1 MPFDITCTHCH
12 RTLRVP
18 DDGAGKHV
26 KCPQC
31 QTVVLAPQGGNP
43 AAVGTTVATAELW
56 QMKGADGQTYGPIPR
71 AELDQWCREGRI
83 VASTQVLRA
92 GGGQWQWATDL
103 YPHLTQAAA
112 NPGFGAANGSPFGKG
127 GPAPAAPFAGQV
139 NPYSPG
145 GYAANAGAY
154 PLSDKSRIAA
164 GLLGIFLGAYGIHRF
179 YLGDAGMGVTQL
191 LVTFLTCGLGG
202 IWGFIEGIMILTG
215 SIDRDAMGRKLR
227 D

>member
-1 MPFDITCTHCH
+1 MPFDITCTTCN

-31 QTVVLAPQGGNP
+31 QSLVLAPAAGSVSSAGNG
-43 AAVGTTVATAELW
+43 VTTADLW
-56 QMKGADGQTYGPIPR
+56 QMKGADGQTYGPVPR
-71 AELDQWCREGRI
+71 SELDQWCREGRL

-92 GGGQWQWATDL
+92 GGSQWQWATDL
-103 YPHLTQAAA
+103 YPHLAQTTSQPSTNSSYGRPVT
-112 NPGFGAANGSPFGKG
+112 NPGFSPYG
-127 GPAPAAPFAGQV
+127 GQV

-145 GYAANAGAY
+145 GYGGGL
-154 PLSDKSRIAA
+154 PMSDKSRVAA

-179 YLGDAGMGVTQL
+179 YLGDASTGVIQI
-191 LVTFLTCGLGG
+191 LVTIVTCGFGG
-202 IWGFIEGIMILTG
+202 LWGFIEGIMILSG